1 MSYCRFSSMNTMCDV
16 YVYEDCR
23 GGWTTHVASARRVI
37 PPIPSFLDGRFL
49 MRVHRWA
56 GANWNNDTRGF
67 EYPSRWRKH
76 VADVWIR
83 FAAWWQTYIH
93 GGSLKLIPMRKIG
106 LPQDGET
113 FNDATAEECAGRL
126 EALREL
132 GYRVPQYAIDALR
145 EDQAADDDQV

>member
-37 PPIPSFLDGRFL
+37 PPIPSLLDGQSM
-49 MRVHRWA
+49 MRVHRWS
-56 GANWNNDTRGF
+56 GAALNNATKRFD
-67 EYPSRWRKH
+67 YPIIWRKH
-76 VADVWIR
+76 AFKALLR

-106 LPQDGET
+106 LPEDGET
-113 FNDATAEECAGRL
+113 FNDATAEDCAARL
-126 EALREL
+126 EYLRAL

-145 EDQAADDDQV
+145 DET